1 MNRWTI
7 TQTTTTITD
16 GTTEYTL
23 AADTIDVLSAVIRE
37 NAGTASQTD
46 TAITRIG
53 RDTYLN
59 ISSKLD
65 KILSSKKCVI
75 CELMIDPEQDQKP
88 KAINRREAG
97 KTIPTD
103 FEDLYPF
110 ISRKELEENN
120 FEFVKKNIL

>member
-1 MNRWTI
+1 
-7 TQTTTTITD
+7 
-16 GTTEYTL
+16 
-23 AADTIDVLSAVIRE
+23 
-37 NAGTASQTD
+37 
-46 TAITRIG
+46 
-53 RDTYLN
+53 
-59 ISSKLD
+59 
-65 KILSSKKCVI
+65 
-75 CELMIDPEQDQKP
+75 MIDPEQDQKP